1 MLLLLLQL
9 AQTTTESKQERL
21 ATLGIFYDDDYDYEQ
36 HLRKVEDLNRVE
48 PDRDVELFRIGATST
63 VSVRSAAHFI
73 TDIFMLKLVASLYCF
88 VSSFS
93 DILAHSLVPLLIH

>member
-1 MLLLLLQL
+1 MLLLLQL

-63 VSVRSAAHFI
+63 VSVRSICAVHFI
-73 TDIFMLKLVASLYCF
+73 TDIFMLKLV
-88 VSSFS
+88 
-93 DILAHSLVPLLIH
+93 

>member
-1 MLLLLLQL
+1 MLLLLQL

-63 VSVRSAAHFI
+63 FI
-73 TDIFMLKLVASLYCF
+73 TDVFMLKLVASLYCF